1 MSGGKETGRQKMVG
15 MMYLVLTA
23 LLAMNVSNTI
33 IDKFVF
39 INESLVSANFET
51 KERNVQLLESIIKT
65 VDETGNRE
73 SDMAVVDAAKSV
85 HDLASATME

>member
-23 LLAMNVSNTI
+23 LLALNVSNTV

-39 INESLVSANFET
+39 LNESLVRANDES
-51 KERNVQLLESIIKT
+51 KDRNGQILESIIKT
-65 VDETGNRE
+65 VDDTGKRE
-73 SDMAVVDAAKSV
+73 
-85 HDLASATME
+85 